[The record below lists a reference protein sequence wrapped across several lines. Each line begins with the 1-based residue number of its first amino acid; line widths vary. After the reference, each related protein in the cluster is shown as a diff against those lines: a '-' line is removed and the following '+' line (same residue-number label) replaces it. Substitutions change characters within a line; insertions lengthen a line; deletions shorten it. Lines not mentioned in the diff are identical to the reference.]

1 LTLAG
6 PVVTLPPER
15 PVPGL
20 PHFLELPP
28 KPPDRAAP
36 PGIDAQGVGSP
47 SPRDGSIDTSA
58 SGPLPP
64 GKVRPEDAG
73 SRPAKEGRVGPRRGA
88 ELIGG
93 RVRGYDQTNGRA
105 RPSLGGRRGPIVAC
119 LAMIA
124 VAARAL
130 AAAPADDPVRIAA
143 PASVPVVLTAE
154 RLRTWD
160 DGPVRWALLEGQAAA
175 LQGVEGVRAGRIL
188 ARFTPPQGSTAEARI
203 ELYAEGHVTLSG
215 HEDASARPV
224 RAELVSAR
232 PAQMKTYEKEGV
244 ERLPSPPR
252 LPLIARAFPDTLNR
266 PPAQP
271 GAAPAIAPVIAPPV
285 LVEAAPLA
293 ETPALAVV
301 EAGPTPVDLP
311 ATIEPSLPDLPP
323 APPIEVAAA
332 ADPAATLPELP
343 AVLEV
348 TASTPIEAAPEA
360 APPPA
365 ADGPAPVAVTTVEDR
380 AVTPA
385 QFNGDAFGG
394 NMGNMGGNMPSDPSA
409 GSAPDVDPP
418 PTLLNPLPDEARPA
432 AEGDAPAD
440 GADEDGLG
448 AGPLAPFTQRA
459 TTIEPR
465 DGASPL
471 VMNTQQTRPDGT
483 EVTVIRGGVH
493 MITTA
498 QNLGIMDIE
507 ADNVVIFRKP
517 DAKAPRAM
525 LNGNGQAT
533 TDMKEPMEVYL
544 EGNVIIRQD
553 ERKQL
558 GNGDQ
563 KVFRGERAYIDM
575 RTERAIITDGQVD
588 LFVAGLIA
596 PIKTKAP
603 RIEQFRE
610 MQDLG
615 GGAGMG
621 LGLPQIRATP
631 TTTSGSRFPT
641 PGYRFNSQTIDLT
654 RVESQQKNPRTGNK
668 AGRPDDPNAPK
679 QLTWRF
685 DARQNFF
692 YIGQVPVFYWPRF
705 VGDADS
711 IEPPLRQIGFRT
723 NNYFGQQVLTDWDG
737 FKVLGLKKPANVDT
751 WNLDLDYL
759 SYRGIAAGS
768 EIGWFGKE
776 LIPDYASEYF
786 GYFDVWG
793 LKDYGKDVLGGG
805 PAILTDTGIPPTKL
819 GYQRTSVPPG
829 ERFRGRVLARHMQ
842 SLMTDESDPLD
853 DFRLQLEGAYVSDR
867 YFMEQ
872 YYKRLNET
880 GMDQSTLAYLIRSRG
895 NSAFTVLTE
904 GNFQNFNTET
914 QWLPRLD
921 YYRLGDSLFGGRL
934 NYYQHT
940 GADYGNTH
948 TASEVNNPNP
958 FNVTPDSPILG
969 TAFIPYDPTSNTTG
983 VFKTGRL
990 STAHELDIPLNFDF
1004 LRLVP
1009 YGQVQAVGWNNQI
1022 NGESV
1027 GRLWGAYGARA
1038 DVMAHRAFP
1047 TVENELFNVHGLNHK
1062 ANFVVDYRNAYSNVG
1077 LNRLGVQDDIDDNTY
1092 EFVRRYFALVSYGG
1106 GILPAQYD
1114 PRLLITRRGL
1124 SPITGTTDLQTSI
1137 DTVHMGIHQR
1147 LQTKRGPEGA
1157 RRIIDWM
1164 TFDIDTTY
1172 FPQASRDNFGKPFGQ
1187 NTYNY
1192 EWFVG
1197 DRTSIVSSGW
1207 FEFFD
1212 ISGESLNKVNPKI
1225 KNDPFGLEMINI
1237 GVAVARPP
1245 SASFY
1250 VGYNILNSGVITTS
1264 ALNAMYSYQMSP
1276 KWFST
1281 MATSYD
1287 FGNAIL
1293 LGAMFSVTRIGP
1305 DFLTTVGLSV
1315 DPQRRSYTF
1324 GFELVPRLSPGI
1336 RVGSVG
1342 GGMNRFDPR
1351 YAPTQ

>member
-1 LTLAG
+1 M
-6 PVVTLPPER
+6 
-15 PVPGL
+15 
-20 PHFLELPP
+20 
-28 KPPDRAAP
+28 
-36 PGIDAQGVGSP
+36 
-47 SPRDGSIDTSA
+47 
-58 SGPLPP
+58 
-64 GKVRPEDAG
+64 
-73 SRPAKEGRVGPRRGA
+73 RPAKEGRVGPRRGA

-105 RPSLGGRRGPIVAC
+105 RPLRGGHLGP
-119 LAMIA
+119 LAAWLAIF
-124 VAARAL
+124 VVGGVAL
-130 AAAPADDPVRIAA
+130 ATAPADVPVRIAA
-143 PASVPVVLTAE
+143 SASDPVVLTAE

-160 DGPVRWALLEGQAAA
+160 DDPVRWALLEGQAAA

-188 ARFTPPQGSTAEARI
+188 ARFTPPPEGSKDEARI

-215 HEDASARPV
+215 REEASARPV
-224 RAELVSAR
+224 RAELSSAR
-232 PAQMKTYEKEGV
+232 PTQLKTYEKDGV

-266 PPAQP
+266 PTAQLAS
-271 GAAPAIAPVIAPPV
+271 AAPVATTGVAPPV
-285 LVEAAPLA
+285 AVEPAPISPPPAEPVAAAQSEP
-293 ETPALAVV
+293 TPA
-301 EAGPTPVDLP
+301 DLP
-311 ATIEPSLPDLPP
+311 ATAEAALPDLPP
-323 APPIEVAAA
+323 APPAEVAATS
-332 ADPAATLPELP
+332 DPAAPLPELP

-348 TASTPIEAAPEA
+348 AATAPIEAAPGQI
-360 APPPA
+360 PA
-365 ADGPAPVAVTTVEDR
+365 DP

-385 QFNGDAFGG
+385 QFNADAFGG
-394 NMGNMGGNMPSDPSA
+394 NMGGNLPIDPA
-409 GSAPDVDPP
+409 AESAPDVDPP
-418 PTLLNPLPDEARPA
+418 PTLLNPLPEESMPSEPR
-432 AEGDAPAD
+432 AEGDAAPD
-440 GADEDGLG
+440 DEGVG
-448 AGPLAPFTQRA
+448 AGPLMPFTQRV

-471 VMNTQQTRPDGT
+471 LDNKQPDRPDGT
-483 EVTVIRGGVH
+483 EVFVIRGGVH
-493 MITTA
+493 MITSA
-498 QNLGIMDIE
+498 PNIGIIDIE
-507 ADNVVIFRKP
+507 ADSVVVFRKP
-517 DAKAPRAM
+517 DAKAPRA
-525 LNGNGQAT
+525 LLDGNGRAT
-533 TDMKEPMEVYL
+533 SDLKEPMEVYL

-563 KVFRGERAYIDM
+563 KVFRGDRAFIDM
-575 RTERAIITDGQVD
+575 RTERVIVTDGQVD
-588 LFVAGLIA
+588 LFVPGLIA

-615 GGAGMG
+615 AGFGMG
-621 LGLPQIRATP
+621 LGLPQIRAQP

-641 PGYRFNSQTIDLT
+641 PGYRFNSRTIDLT
-654 RVESQQKNPRTGNK
+654 RVESQQKNPRSGNK
-668 AGRPDDPNAPK
+668 VGRADDPNAPK

-692 YIGQVPVFYWPRF
+692 YIGAVPVFYWPRF

-768 EIGWFGKE
+768 EIGWFGKD
-776 LIPDYASEYF
+776 LIPNYASEYF

-793 LKDYGKDVLGGG
+793 LNDYGMDVLGGG
-805 PAILTDTGIPPTKL
+805 PAVITDTGIAPTKL

-829 ERFRGRVLARHMQ
+829 ERFRGRILARHMQ
-842 SLMTDESDPLD
+842 SLLTDESDPLD

-867 YFMEQ
+867 YFLEQ

-880 GMDQSTLAYLIRSRG
+880 GMDQATLAYLIRSRG
-895 NSAFTVLTE
+895 NSAFTILTE

-934 NYYQHT
+934 NYYQHS
-940 GADYGNTH
+940 GANYANTH

-969 TAFIPYDPTSNTTG
+969 TAFLPYDPTSNTSG
-983 VFKTGRL
+983 VFESGRL
-990 STAHELDIPLNFDF
+990 FTAHELDIPLNFDF
-1004 LRLVP
+1004 LRVVP

-1022 NGESV
+1022 SGQEV

-1062 ANFVVDYRNAYSNVG
+1062 ANFIVDYRNAYSTVP
-1077 LNRLGVQDDIDDNTY
+1077 LNQLGVQDDIDDNTY

-1124 SPITGTTDLQTSI
+1124 SPITGTTDLQTTI

-1172 FPQASRDNFGKPFGQ
+1172 FPQATRDNFGKPFGQ

-1192 EWFVG
+1192 EWFLG

-1212 ISGESLNKVNPKI
+1212 ISGESLNKVNPKL

-1250 VGYNILNSGVITTS
+1250 VGYNIINSGVITTS

-1281 MATSYD
+1281 VATSYD

-1315 DPQRRSYTF
+1315 DPQRHSYTF
-1324 GFELVPRLSPGI
+1324 GFELVPRLSPGM